1 MFFGIIVLRLFHA
14 PLLNVRI
21 ELIYY
26 IIMALLELF
35 AITIVESPFVAEIPS
50 QIRFVQEVDV
60 LVTLSAVG
68 SNLGYTRDFD

>member
-1 MFFGIIVLRLFHA
+1 
-14 PLLNVRI
+14 
-21 ELIYY
+21 
-26 IIMALLELF
+26 MALLELF

-50 QIRFVQEVDV
+50 QIRFVQDVDG